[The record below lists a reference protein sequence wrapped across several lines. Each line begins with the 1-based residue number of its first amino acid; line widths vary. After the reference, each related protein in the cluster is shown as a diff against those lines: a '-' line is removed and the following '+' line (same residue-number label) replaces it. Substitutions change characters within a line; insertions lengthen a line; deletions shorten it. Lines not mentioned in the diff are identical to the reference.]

1 MAMKI
6 ISFNNGM
13 HITVPDEEER
23 AVVFASSVGGGD
35 GSFTLDG
42 PEETVM
48 SLILELT
55 RTALQESQNKARR
68 LAFVMIMTSVLA
80 KGLKEKK
87 TTDSCSCQW

>member
-1 MAMKI
+1 MAMKM
-6 ISFNNGM
+6 ISFNNGT
-13 HITVPDEEER
+13 HITFPDEEER

-68 LAFVMIMTSVLA
+68 LTFVMIMTSVLA
-80 KGLKEKK
+80 DGLEEKK
-87 TTDSCSCQW
+87 DH